1 MIQSPLTILCV
12 APSWKAESGKPI
24 WHQTICH
31 FLLSASCFPPSLV
44 LDYLIIGHV
53 ARDITP
59 DGWTW
64 GGTAYYSAIAAQ
76 RLGARVGVVTATAEA
91 NELRSVLPGIE
102 LHIIPTE
109 RTTTFE
115 NRYRGNQREQ
125 ILHHAAPPLT
135 QADIPAAW
143 QKSAL
148 VHLAPIAQD
157 VDKGLLDTFA
167 SSFLGITPQ
176 GWMRGWNEQGRVGYQ
191 PLPNIRTLFQPVDVL
206 VFSAEDVGDDP
217 IAMRDM
223 IHAVPLAVVTQ
234 AAEGATVYTQ
244 DGAHPMPA
252 RASTVIDPTGAGDVF
267 ATAYFLR
274 LYETGHPLE
283 SAAFANV
290 VASFAIEAH
299 GTAAIPTR
307 AHVEAWLAEHRS

>member
-1 MIQSPLTILCV
+1 M
-12 APSWKAESGKPI
+12 
-24 WHQTICH
+24 
-31 FLLSASCFPPSLV
+31 

-59 DGWTW
+59 GGWTW

-91 NELRSVLPGIE
+91 DQLRSALPGIE
-102 LHIIPTE
+102 LHIVPTE

-115 NRYRGNQREQ
+115 NRYRGNQRAQ
-125 ILHHAAPPLT
+125 LLHHAAPPLT
-135 QADIPAAW
+135 QGDIPVAW

-157 VDKGLLDTFA
+157 VDKGLLDLFA
-167 SSFLGITPQ
+167 PSFLGITPQ
-176 GWMRGWNEQGRVGYQ
+176 GWMRGWDTQGRVEYQ
-191 PLPNIRTLFQPVDVL
+191 PLLNLKHLFRSVDVI
-206 VFSAEDVGDDP
+206 VFSAEDVGNDP
-217 IAMRDM
+217 VAMREM
-223 IHAVPLAVVTQ
+223 INAVPLAVITQ

-252 RASTVIDPTGAGDVF
+252 RPSTVVDPTGAGDVF

-299 GTAAIPTR
+299 GTDAIPTR
-307 AHVEAWLAEHRS
+307 AYVEAWLAEHRS

>member
-1 MIQSPLTILCV
+1 VRGTSR
-12 APSWKAESGKPI
+12 KAESGKRR
-24 WHQTICH
+24 WHPKICR
-31 FLLSASCFPPSLV
+31 FLLSASRVPSLLV

-53 ARDITP
+53 ARDLTL

-91 NELRSVLPGIE
+91 DELHAVLPGID
-102 LHIIPTE
+102 LHIVPTE

-135 QADIPAAW
+135 LADIPAAW
-143 QKSAL
+143 QRSPV

-157 VDKGLLDTFA
+157 VDQALLETFA
-167 SSFLGITPQ
+167 TAFLAVTPQ
-176 GWMRGWNEQGRVGYQ
+176 GWMRGWDEQGRVGYQ
-191 PLPNIRTLFQPVDVL
+191 PLANLRTLFRAVDVL
-206 VFSAEDVGDDP
+206 VFSAEDVGNDL
-217 IAMRDM
+217 IAMREM
-223 IHAVPLAVVTQ
+223 LNAVPLAVVTQ

-252 RASTVIDPTGAGDVF
+252 RASTVVDPTGAGDVF

-283 SAAFANV
+283 SAAFANI
-290 VASFAIEAH
+290 VASFAIEAQ

-307 AHVEAWLAEHRS
+307 AYVEAWLAEHRS

>member
-1 MIQSPLTILCV
+1 MRGKSR
-12 APSWKAESGKPI
+12 KAESGKQI
-24 WHQTICH
+24 WHHKICR
-31 FLLSASCFPPSLV
+31 FLLSAFRFPSFLV

-91 NELRSVLPGIE
+91 DELRSVLPGID
-102 LHIIPTE
+102 LHIVPTE

-135 QADIPAAW
+135 LADIPTRW
-143 QKSAL
+143 QKSPV

-157 VDKGLLDTFA
+157 VDKGLLDTF
-167 SSFLGITPQ
+167 SPSFLGITPQ
-176 GWMRGWNEQGRVGYQ
+176 GWMRGWDEQGRVGYQ
-191 PLPNIRTLFQPVDVL
+191 PLLNLKSLFRSADVI
-206 VFSAEDVGDDP
+206 VFSAEDVGNDP
-217 IAMRDM
+217 IAMREM
-223 IHAVPLAVVTQ
+223 INAVPLAVVTQ
-234 AAEGATVYTQ
+234 AAEGATVYHQ
-244 DGAHPMPA
+244 DRVHPTPA
-252 RASTVIDPTGAGDVF
+252 RPSTVVDPTGAGDVF

-274 LYETGHPLE
+274 LYETGHPLD
-283 SAAFANV
+283 AAAYANV